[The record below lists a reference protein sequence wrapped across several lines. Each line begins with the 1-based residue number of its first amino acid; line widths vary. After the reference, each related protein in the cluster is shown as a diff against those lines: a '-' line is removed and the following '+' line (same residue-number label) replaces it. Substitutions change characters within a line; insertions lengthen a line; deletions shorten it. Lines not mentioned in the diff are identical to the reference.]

1 MYHLLGLLYVI
12 LICNNISHHLTILPT
27 RRLSLLSHSNL
38 PPISNRSHNGVTT
51 EEQRRNI
58 GVTLISAAVFDSPI
72 IILSSFKLPYLRDI
86 RLKATAAIH
95 LAQFRYKPLT
105 FVEGWLH
112 LSIAWASSALH
123 SVCTAIVD
131 WWATPPCP
139 HYTYRT

>member
-58 GVTLISAAVFDSPI
+58 GVTLISAAEFDSPI
-72 IILSSFKLPYLRDI
+72 MILSGFKLPYLRDI
-86 RLKATAAIH
+86 RL
-95 LAQFRYKPLT
+95 
-105 FVEGWLH
+105 
-112 LSIAWASSALH
+112 
-123 SVCTAIVD
+123 
-131 WWATPPCP
+131 
-139 HYTYRT
+139 